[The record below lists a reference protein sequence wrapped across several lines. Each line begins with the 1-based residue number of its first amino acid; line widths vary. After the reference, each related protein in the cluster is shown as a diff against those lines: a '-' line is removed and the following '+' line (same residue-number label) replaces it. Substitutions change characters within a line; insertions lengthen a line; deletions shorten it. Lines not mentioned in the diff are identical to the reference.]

1 MRSIILVSTG
11 VMDIGLKSERQPG
24 VAVLGTGHIEA
35 CFHWRGTVAVAI
47 DWLKRRASG
56 LQKIG
61 AQRRRNQA
69 GSWSGP
75 VAVVRSLSRIMNMR
89 HSVTTSVQ
97 RLPAVSFRGGAQ

>member
-35 CFHWRGTVAVAI
+35 CFHWPGTVAVDI
-47 DWLKRRASG
+47 DKLKRSASG

-61 AQRRRNQA
+61 
-69 GSWSGP
+69 GTETKT
-75 VAVVRSLSRIMNMR
+75 LYC
-89 HSVTTSVQ
+89 
-97 RLPAVSFRGGAQ
+97 

>member
-47 DWLKRRASG
+47 DKLKMRASG

-69 GSWSGP
+69 GSWSGT
-75 VAVVRSLSRIMNMR
+75 VAVVRSLSIISSACFDPY
-89 HSVTTSVQ
+89 HIFDIIETSIVF
-97 RLPAVSFRGGAQ
+97 PF

>member
-1 MRSIILVSTG
+1 
-11 VMDIGLKSERQPG
+11 MDIGLKSERQPG

-47 DWLKRRASG
+47 DRLKRRASG

-75 VAVVRSLSRIMNMR
+75 VVRSLSRIMNMR